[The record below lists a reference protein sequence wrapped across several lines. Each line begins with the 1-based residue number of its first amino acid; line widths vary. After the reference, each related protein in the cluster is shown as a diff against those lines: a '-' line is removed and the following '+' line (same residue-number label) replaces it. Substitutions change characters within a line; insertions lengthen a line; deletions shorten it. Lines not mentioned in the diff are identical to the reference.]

1 MEYYNELH
9 DTKAIFKSEPRMKK
23 HNGQWGKTII
33 SDICSVSNLYK
44 NILKLMYLYSKWA
57 FALTAWAVDVYESV
71 FSTKHHFS
79 PLWLSLRACS
89 IH

>member
-1 MEYYNELH
+1 MEYYNEIAWHKSYFQVRATYEKNNGHEAKQLFL
-9 DTKAIFKSEPRMKK
+9 IFAVY
-23 HNGQWGKTII
+23 Q
-33 SDICSVSNLYK
+33 NLYK